1 MTHHSVLITRGSSP
15 GRGIMATMESGYSPI
30 VIDHFQNP
38 RNVGELP
45 DANAQASV
53 TNPVCGDVLQL
64 MLKIVD
70 GRIAEV
76 RFKTFGCE
84 AAIAASSLLT
94 EMIKGKALTDAQ
106 DITPDMITDAL
117 GGLPKVK
124 LHASALAEEALREA
138 LERYG

>member
-1 MTHHSVLITRGSSP
+1 VATTGS
-15 GRGIMATMESGYSPI
+15 AYSPI

-45 DANAQASV
+45 DANAEASV
-53 TNPVCGDVLQL
+53 ANPVCGDVLKL
-64 MLKIVD
+64 TLKIA
-70 GRIAEV
+70 GERITAV

-94 EMIKGKALTDAQ
+94 EMLVGKSLTEAES
-106 DITPDMITDAL
+106 ITAEMITTAL

-124 LHASALAEEALREA
+124 LHASALAEDGLKQALDA
-138 LERYG
+138 YGQRPQP

>member
-1 MTHHSVLITRGSSP
+1 
-15 GRGIMATMESGYSPI
+15 MATTGSGYSPI
-30 VIDHFQNP
+30 VLDHFQNP

-45 DANAQASV
+45 EANAQAAV
-53 TNPVCGDVLQL
+53 TNPICGDVLQL
-64 MLKIVD
+64 MLHID
-70 GRIAEV
+70 AGRIIEV

-94 EMIKGKALTDAQ
+94 ELIKGKTLAEVQ

-124 LHASALAEEALREA
+124 LHASALAEEALKEA
-138 LERYG
+138 IEEYHESHA

>member
-1 MTHHSVLITRGSSP
+1 MASS
-15 GRGIMATMESGYSPI
+15 GSGYSAI
-30 VIDHFQNP
+30 AIDHFQNP

-45 DANAQASV
+45 DTNARASV

-64 MLKIVD
+64 HLKILD
-70 GRIAEV
+70 GRIVEV

-94 EMIKGKALTDAQ
+94 EMIKGQTLVEAL
-106 DITPDMITDAL
+106 DITPDMITTAL

-124 LHASALAEEALREA
+124 LHASALAEQALKQAIEDYD
-138 LERYG
+138 ERHA

>member
-1 MTHHSVLITRGSSP
+1 MPTT
-15 GRGIMATMESGYSPI
+15 ESGYSPI

-38 RNVGELP
+38 RNVGELA

-64 MLKIVD
+64 MLHIDAGRIVD
-70 GRIAEV
+70 V

-94 EMIKGKALTDAQ
+94 EMVKGKTLAEAEA
-106 DITPDMITDAL
+106 ITPEMITAAL
-117 GGLPKVK
+117 GGLPRVK
-124 LHASALAEEALREA
+124 LHASALAEEALKDAIEA
-138 LERYG
+138 YRGSHA

>member
-1 MTHHSVLITRGSSP
+1 
-15 GRGIMATMESGYSPI
+15 MATTGSGYSPI

-38 RNVGELP
+38 RNVGELS
-45 DANAQASV
+45 DANARASV

-64 MLKIVD
+64 MLKISD

-94 EMIKGKALTDAQ
+94 EMIRGKTLADVE
-106 DITPDMITDAL
+106 DITPEMITAAL
-117 GGLPKVK
+117 GGLPRVK
-124 LHASALAEEALREA
+124 LHAAALAEEALKEA
-138 LERYG
+138 LEDYGASYG

>member
-1 MTHHSVLITRGSSP
+1 
-15 GRGIMATMESGYSPI
+15 MATMGSGYSPV

-70 GRIAEV
+70 GRIAEA

-94 EMIKGKALTDAQ
+94 EMIKGKTLTEVHG
-106 DITPDMITDAL
+106 ITPDHITQAL

-124 LHASALAEEALREA
+124 LHASALAEEALKEA
-138 LERYG
+138 LEQYGASHA

>member
-1 MTHHSVLITRGSSP
+1 
-15 GRGIMATMESGYSPI
+15 MATTGSAYSPI

-45 DANAQASV
+45 DANAEASV
-53 TNPVCGDVLQL
+53 ANPVCGDVLKL
-64 MLKIVD
+64 TLKIA
-70 GRIAEV
+70 GERITAV

-94 EMIKGKALTDAQ
+94 EMLVGKSLTEAES
-106 DITPDMITDAL
+106 ITAEMITTAL

-124 LHASALAEEALREA
+124 LHASALAEDGLKQALDA
-138 LERYG
+138 YGQRPQP

>member
-1 MTHHSVLITRGSSP
+1 M
-15 GRGIMATMESGYSPI
+15 MATTGRGYSPI

-45 DANAQASV
+45 EANAQASV

-64 MLKIVD
+64 TLHID
-70 GRIAEV
+70 AGRIVEA

-94 EMIKGKALTDAQ
+94 EMIQGKTLAEVQ
-106 DITPDMITDAL
+106 DITPDMITSAL

-124 LHASALAEEALREA
+124 LHASALAEEALKEAIEAYREPSEA
-138 LERYG
+138 

>member
-1 MTHHSVLITRGSSP
+1 
-15 GRGIMATMESGYSPI
+15 MATTGSGYSPI

-38 RNVGELP
+38 RNVGELS

-53 TNPVCGDVLQL
+53 TNPVCGDVLHL
-64 MLKIVD
+64 MLKISD
-70 GRIAEV
+70 GHIAAV

-94 EMIKGKALTDAQ
+94 EMIQGKALADVQ
-106 DITPDMITDAL
+106 DITPERITAAL

-138 LERYG
+138 LEHYGASHG

>member
-1 MTHHSVLITRGSSP
+1 MAITG
-15 GRGIMATMESGYSPI
+15 SGYSPI

-53 TNPVCGDVLQL
+53 TNPVCGDVLRL
-64 MLKIVD
+64 MLKID
-70 GRIAEV
+70 AGRIAEV

-94 EMIKGKALTDAQ
+94 EMIKGKTLTAVQ
-106 DITPDMITDAL
+106 DITPEMITAAL

-124 LHASALAEEALREA
+124 LHASALADEALKEA
-138 LERYG
+138 LEHYGASSG

>member
-1 MTHHSVLITRGSSP
+1 
-15 GRGIMATMESGYSPI
+15 MATPKSGYSPI

-64 MLKIVD
+64 RLKITD
-70 GRIAEV
+70 GRIAEAC
-76 RFKTFGCE
+76 FKTFGCE

-94 EMIKGKALTDAQ
+94 EMIKGKALPEVQ
-106 DITPDMITDAL
+106 DITPEMITAAL

-124 LHASALAEEALREA
+124 LHAAALAEEALKEA
-138 LERYG
+138 LKGYEPSHG

>member
-1 MTHHSVLITRGSSP
+1 MGAAERTA
-15 GRGIMATMESGYSPI
+15 MATTGSGYSPI

-38 RNVGELP
+38 RNVGELT

-64 MLKIVD
+64 MLKIID
-70 GRIAEV
+70 GRIAAV

-94 EMIKGKALTDAQ
+94 EMVTGKSLSDVQ
-106 DITPDMITDAL
+106 DITPDVITAAL

-124 LHASALAEEALREA
+124 LHASALAEEALKEA
-138 LERYG
+138 LEQYGASHA

>member
-1 MTHHSVLITRGSSP
+1 
-15 GRGIMATMESGYSPI
+15 MATTGSGYSPI

-38 RNVGELP
+38 RNVGELS
-45 DANAQASV
+45 DANARASV
-53 TNPVCGDVLQL
+53 TNPICGDVLQL
-64 MLKIVD
+64 MLKISD

-94 EMIKGKALTDAQ
+94 EMIRGKALADVE
-106 DITPDMITDAL
+106 DITPEMITAAL

-124 LHASALAEEALREA
+124 LHAAALAEEALKEA
-138 LERYG
+138 LEEYGASYG

>member
-1 MTHHSVLITRGSSP
+1 MAITG
-15 GRGIMATMESGYSPI
+15 SGYSPF

-38 RNVGELP
+38 RNVGELS

-64 MLKIVD
+64 MLKITD
-70 GRIAEV
+70 GRIVEV
-76 RFKTFGCE
+76 GFKTFGCE

-94 EMIKGKALTDAQ
+94 EMVKGKTLLDVQ
-106 DITPDMITDAL
+106 DITPEVITTAL

-124 LHASALAEEALREA
+124 LHASALAEEALKEA
-138 LERYG
+138 LERYGASHG

>member
-1 MTHHSVLITRGSSP
+1 
-15 GRGIMATMESGYSPI
+15 MATTGMRYSPI

-38 RNVGELP
+38 RNVGELS

-53 TNPVCGDVLQL
+53 SNPVCGDVLQL
-64 MLKIVD
+64 RLKIID

-94 EMIKGKALTDAQ
+94 EMIQGKALSDVQ
-106 DITPDMITDAL
+106 EITPETITAAL

-124 LHASALAEEALREA
+124 LHASALAEEALKEA
-138 LERYG
+138 LEHYSSSNG

>member
-1 MTHHSVLITRGSSP
+1 MYTNQVAEHI
-15 GRGIMATMESGYSPI
+15 A
-30 VIDHFQNP
+30 NP

-94 EMIKGKALTDAQ
+94 EMIKGKSLTDAY
-106 DITPDMITDAL
+106 DITPDRITTAL
-117 GGLPKVK
+117 GGLPRVK
-124 LHASALAEEALREA
+124 LHASALADEALKEA
-138 LERYG
+138 LEQYGASHA

>member
-1 MTHHSVLITRGSSP
+1 MGTTG
-15 GRGIMATMESGYSPI
+15 SGYSP
-30 VIDHFQNP
+30 VAIDHFQNP

-45 DANAQASV
+45 DANAQALV

-94 EMIKGKALTDAQ
+94 EMIKGKSLTDAY
-106 DITPDMITDAL
+106 DITPDRITTAL
-117 GGLPKVK
+117 GGLPRVK
-124 LHASALAEEALREA
+124 LHASALADEALKEA
-138 LERYG
+138 LEQYGASHA

>member
-1 MTHHSVLITRGSSP
+1 MASS
-15 GRGIMATMESGYSPI
+15 GSGYSAI
-30 VIDHFQNP
+30 AIDHFQNP

-53 TNPVCGDVLQL
+53 TNPICGDVLQL
-64 MLKIVD
+64 HLKILD

-94 EMIKGKALTDAQ
+94 EMIQGQSLVEAQ
-106 DITPDMITDAL
+106 DVTPDMITAAL
-117 GGLPKVK
+117 GGLPQVK
-124 LHASALAEEALREA
+124 LHASALAEQALKQAIEA
-138 LERYG
+138 YGARHA

>member
-1 MTHHSVLITRGSSP
+1 
-15 GRGIMATMESGYSPI
+15 MASTESGYSPI

-45 DANAQASV
+45 DANALAAV
-53 TNPVCGDVLQL
+53 TNPICGDVLHL
-64 MLKIVD
+64 MLRIDMRRIV
-70 GRIAEV
+70 EV

-94 EMIKGKALTDAQ
+94 EMIKGKTLAEVQ
-106 DITPDMITDAL
+106 EITPEMITAAL

-124 LHASALAEEALREA
+124 LHASALAEEALKEA
-138 LERYG
+138 LEEYHESHA

>member
-1 MTHHSVLITRGSSP
+1 
-15 GRGIMATMESGYSPI
+15 MATTGSGYSAI

-38 RNVGELP
+38 RNVGELSN
-45 DANAQASV
+45 ANARVSV
-53 TNPVCGDVLQL
+53 TNPVCGDVLHL
-64 MLKIVD
+64 MLHITD

-94 EMIKGKALTDAQ
+94 EMIQGKALTDVQ
-106 DITPDMITDAL
+106 DITPEMITAAL

-124 LHASALAEEALREA
+124 LHASALAEEALKGA
-138 LERYG
+138 LEHYGASHE

>member
-1 MTHHSVLITRGSSP
+1 
-15 GRGIMATMESGYSPI
+15 MESGYSPI

-45 DANAQASV
+45 DANAEASAV
-53 TNPVCGDVLQL
+53 NPVCGDVLKL
-64 MLKIVD
+64 TLKIAG
-70 GRIAEV
+70 GRITAV

-94 EMIKGKALTDAQ
+94 EMLVGKSLTEAES
-106 DITPDMITDAL
+106 ITAEMITTAL

-124 LHASALAEEALREA
+124 LHASALAEDGLKQALDA
-138 LERYG
+138 YGQRRQP